1 MTIDKSWITCRRRNS
16 EEFLKGLEALISMAK
31 DHVDSV
37 GRVKCPCKKCVNGL
51 YQELNIVEGHIYRF
65 GFHEHYQKWIYH
77 GEADTPMIEDD
88 VVPTTDELIDV
99 INDVRGEN
107 IINEE
112 NVDEGI
118 SDGDLSGADQEF
130 AELFQEVETELY
142 PGCTWLSSLNFLAKM
157 LQMKVMNKWTNSSFD
172 QLLEFLKFAF
182 PKENTIPASHY
193 EAKKKMRKIGLG
205 YQSIHRDSNTK
216 GKKVAQKVL
225 RYFPLTPRLKRMYSS
240 RHIAKDMT
248 WHATGQS
255 TEDGTMHHPVDG
267 VAWKDF
273 DMRYPNFSEEPRNVR
288 LGLAADG
295 FNPFGNMSQS
305 YSMWP
310 VILTTYNTP
319 PWLCM
324 KESSFMLTLLIPG
337 PKSPGKDIDIFLRP
351 LVDELKML
359 WTTDTSSCRVMGKTS
374 YVGHRRF
381 LPSNHR
387 WRKSKLFDGKHEKR
401 SPPRRFD
408 SATIL
413 QQLAHLPTLV
423 AEKHPRFGGVKLPD
437 GFGSNF
443 KQKVIDNDSN
453 ITGLKSHDC
462 YIMMQRLLPVGVRG
476 YLDANISAPII
487 ELCSFF
493 KQVYARSL
501 VVDDMR
507 KAENQ
512 LVKILCNME
521 LIFPPAFFDIMI
533 HLVLHL
539 PEEAILGGPV
549 YMRWMYPFERYM
561 KKLKN
566 YVRNKAKPEGSIA
579 EGYIADEALTFC
591 SMYFEGVQTR
601 FNRPDRNED
610 VVVPRRQLSVFESQ
624 CRATSKKTIISLG
637 EEVCKTIEWF
647 VLNNCHEID
656 VYKEEFKSEMRENDA
671 QNKFAAWFKD
681 KICNLQLAESRECT
695 EELLALAHGPDFNA
709 YSYTACVVNGV
720 RFVVHSR
727 DIRRT
732 TQNSGVAVPGTDG
745 FMFYGQLEDIIEIRY
760 LSGYSVVLFRCK
772 WFNTDPRKKRCTTKN
787 NITSISVNSEW
798 FKSDPYILAT
808 QAKQVFYIEDP
819 SENHNWR
826 VVEDVNHRK
835 IWDHPSINE
844 VNDIDVVHNN
854 ISSNFVLSAE
864 LDDMADIGLERVGQ
878 SSVVDD
884 ICTIHTADDTDFIND
899 EDEEADVEHLD
910 NDDVDSD
917 NDVVDGYYSSDESD

>member
-1 MTIDKSWITCRRRNS
+1 
-16 EEFLKGLEALISMAK
+16 
-31 DHVDSV
+31 
-37 GRVKCPCKKCVNGL
+37 
-51 YQELNIVEGHIYRF
+51 
-65 GFHEHYQKWIYH
+65 
-77 GEADTPMIEDD
+77 
-88 VVPTTDELIDV
+88 
-99 INDVRGEN
+99 
-107 IINEE
+107 
-112 NVDEGI
+112 
-118 SDGDLSGADQEF
+118 
-130 AELFQEVETELY
+130 
-142 PGCTWLSSLNFLAKM
+142 
-157 LQMKVMNKWTNSSFD
+157 
-172 QLLEFLKFAF
+172 
-182 PKENTIPASHY
+182 
-193 EAKKKMRKIGLG
+193 
-205 YQSIHRDSNTK
+205 
-216 GKKVAQKVL
+216 
-225 RYFPLTPRLKRMYSS
+225 
-240 RHIAKDMT
+240 
-248 WHATGQS
+248 
-255 TEDGTMHHPVDG
+255 
-267 VAWKDF
+267 
-273 DMRYPNFSEEPRNVR
+273 
-288 LGLAADG
+288 
-295 FNPFGNMSQS
+295 
-305 YSMWP
+305 
-310 VILTTYNTP
+310 
-319 PWLCM
+319 
-324 KESSFMLTLLIPG
+324 
-337 PKSPGKDIDIFLRP
+337 
-351 LVDELKML
+351 
-359 WTTDTSSCRVMGKTS
+359 
-374 YVGHRRF
+374 
-381 LPSNHR
+381 
-387 WRKSKLFDGKHEKR
+387 
-401 SPPRRFD
+401 
-408 SATIL
+408 
-413 QQLAHLPTLV
+413 
-423 AEKHPRFGGVKLPD
+423 
-437 GFGSNF
+437 
-443 KQKVIDNDSN
+443 
-453 ITGLKSHDC
+453 
-462 YIMMQRLLPVGVRG
+462 MMQRLLPVGVRG

-493 KQVYARSL
+493 KQVCARSL

-507 KAENQ
+507 KTENQ

-521 LIFPPAFFDIMI
+521 LIFPPAFFDINDSFG
-533 HLVLHL
+533 
-539 PEEAILGGPV
+539 PAFTGRGYPWGPV

-624 CRATSKKTIISLG
+624 CRATSKKTIIFLG
-637 EEVCKTIEWF
+637 EEVRKTIEWF

-656 VYKEEFKSEMRENDA
+656 VYKEEFKSEMHENDA

-681 KICNLQLAESRECT
+681 KICNLQLAESPECT
-695 EELLALAHGPDFNA
+695 EELLALAHGPDLNA

-732 TQNSGVAVPGTDG
+732 TQNSGVAVPGTYG

-760 LSGYSVVLFRCK
+760 LSGYS
-772 WFNTDPRKKRCTTKN
+772 
-787 NITSISVNSEW
+787 
-798 FKSDPYILAT
+798 SDPYILAT

-835 IWDHPSINE
+835 IWDHPSIDE